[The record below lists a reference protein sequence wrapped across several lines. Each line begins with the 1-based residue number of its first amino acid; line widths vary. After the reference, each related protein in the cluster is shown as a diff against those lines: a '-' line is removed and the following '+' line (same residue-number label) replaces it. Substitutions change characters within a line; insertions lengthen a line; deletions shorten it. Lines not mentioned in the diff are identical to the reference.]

1 MPYHECGAIN
11 PLAAQTYRAC
21 GASFTQDFSL
31 TLDEALRTG
40 AIVRGMDIEEVEV
53 REGEKIAEV
62 VRGRV
67 LRSGDQRLVKIIQT
81 LPDESWARL
90 RTILAA
96 NE

>member
-1 MPYHECGAIN
+1 
-11 PLAAQTYRAC
+11 
-21 GASFTQDFSL
+21 
-31 TLDEALRTG
+31 
-40 AIVRGMDIEEVEV
+40 MDIEEAEV